1 MKYLTYSSPEEV
13 VEMAKEDEVF
23 AHVLEAEKMFVR
35 NREEMLKYEA
45 QEHYEM
51 DLVYIKAESRIA
63 KNLLKEGIS
72 EEQIT
77 QVTDLSGKELA
88 RSL

>member
-1 MKYLTYSSPEEV
+1 
-13 VEMAKEDEVF
+13 MAKENEVF

>member
-1 MKYLTYSSPEEV
+1 
-13 VEMAKEDEVF
+13 
-23 AHVLEAEKMFVR
+23 MFVR
-35 NREEMLKYEA
+35 NLEEMLKYEA

>member
-1 MKYLTYSSPEEV
+1 
-13 VEMAKEDEVF
+13 MAKEDEVF

-77 QVTDLSGKELA
+77 QVIDLSGKELA

>member
-1 MKYLTYSSPEEV
+1 
-13 VEMAKEDEVF
+13 MAKEDEVF

-77 QVTDLSGKELA
+77 QVTDSSGKELA

>member
-1 MKYLTYSSPEEV
+1 
-13 VEMAKEDEVF
+13 MAKEDEVF

-35 NREEMLKYEA
+35 NREEKLKYEA

>member
-1 MKYLTYSSPEEV
+1 
-13 VEMAKEDEVF
+13 MAKEDEVF
-23 AHVLEAEKMFVR
+23 ADVLEAEKMFVR

>member
-1 MKYLTYSSPEEV
+1 
-13 VEMAKEDEVF
+13 MAKEVEVF

-77 QVTDLSGKELA
+77 QVTDSSGKELA

>member
-1 MKYLTYSSPEEV
+1 
-13 VEMAKEDEVF
+13 MAKEDEVF

>member
-1 MKYLTYSSPEEV
+1 
-13 VEMAKEDEVF
+13 
-23 AHVLEAEKMFVR
+23 MFVR

-45 QEHYEM
+45 QEQYEM

>member
-1 MKYLTYSSPEEV
+1 
-13 VEMAKEDEVF
+13 MAKEDEVF

-88 RSL
+88 RSF